1 MTEAEAGFL
10 QDAIQKTDGANWGV
24 AGPYPTPGLGAYY
37 LICTRR
43 VGVVKHIVTSMTD
56 WLLTR
61 ELADTLEWNI
71 TERITRP

>member
-10 QDAIQKTDGANWGV
+10 LRAIQKTDSAGWGV
-24 AGPYPTPGLGAYY
+24 AGPYPSPSGQAPYY

-43 VGVVKHIVTSMTD
+43 TGVVKHIVTSMTD
-56 WLLTR
+56 WLITR

-71 TERITRP
+71 TERIKR